1 MYMDYEKMSNSE
13 LENELK
19 TVENDF
25 NGYKKLLKEVYE
37 GMSELSDKYNNIK
50 QILDNRNG
58 R

>member
-1 MYMDYEKMSNSE
+1 MNYERMSNSE

-19 TVENDF
+19 TVEKDF
-25 NGYKKLLKEVYE
+25 NDYKKLLKEVYE

-50 QILDNRNG
+50 QILDSRNG

>member
-1 MYMDYEKMSNSE
+1 MDYEKMSNSE